1 MRNPTDW
8 EIPGHVEFLV
18 TVAETLTMEFAVEI
32 NRDRDSSLKTCLHTY
47 FQISGIDAMSIT
59 GLEGIRYQDKVAG
72 PTETETAA
80 VRIAG
85 EVDRAYFD
93 TATTEIEGSGYN
105 RKIRVAKSCS
115 NSAVVWNP
123 WTEKSE
129 RMPDFADDE
138 YPQVV
143 CVESG
148 NVGKNQTTLPHGS
161 RAVMQVE
168 ITSGPLPS

>member
-18 TVAETLTMEFAVEI
+18 TVAGSLPMEFTVEI
-32 NRDRDSSLKTCLHTY
+32 TGDRDSSSKTCLHTY

-59 GLEGIRYQDKVAG
+59 GPKGIRYQDKVAG
-72 PTETETAA
+72 TTETETAA

-85 EVDRAYFD
+85 EVDRAYFK

-105 RKIRVAKSCS
+105 CKIRVAKSGS
-115 NSAVVWNP
+115 NSTVIWNP
-123 WTEKSE
+123 WIQKSK
-129 RMPDFADDE
+129 RMPDFGDDE
-138 YPQVV
+138 YPQMV

-148 NVGKNQTTLPHGS
+148 NVAQNQTTLPPGS
-161 RAVMQVE
+161 RAVMQLE
-168 ITSGPLPS
+168 ITSGPLPY